1 MGDELDMNFG
11 ELRDKNEII
20 RKYVE
25 NLNRLR
31 QLAARRGQV
40 SEGEFNNYLI
50 RHYFHNNNIINY
62 IFDKHTSRILLKTVI
77 ERKKKIINFIFLLMT
92 LFIVFSYKHEV
103 STVVLRNIQSFIYP
117 GMRFWRKAT
126 VPIIAS
132 YPSLTEY
139 YDESCLLTNPYFQV
153 ENLNCD
159 PCADVANVLD
169 FTAVLESRSTT
180 SASAAAAAAVNYP
193 YIFKTQ
199 KELVDIGSLQALFE
213 QHRSVFTKDAYRV
226 QSTDDAIRNLDDLFR
241 VFVNVSQGGTG
252 GTPKTGTAP
261 PESHSVWRC
270 NRMEPARLLRRL
282 FPRPSRLPA
291 TGVSLE
297 RYLLIDTPQAPL
309 YSIPDAECA
318 NMFVIQGSGS
328 RTFLLRPT
336 QECRHRCRTLSVRL
350 PPYYGLIYN
359 WWYWKP
365 VSLPEFTAKSPSIS
379 YVGSYC

>member
-1 MGDELDMNFG
+1 MDELDTSGFA

-20 RKYVE
+20 RKYME
-25 NLNRLR
+25 HLGQLR
-31 QLAARRGQV
+31 SLADRRGQI
-40 SEGEFNNYLI
+40 SESEFNNYLI

-62 IFDKHTSRILLKTVI
+62 IFDKNTSRILLKTVI
-77 ERKKKIINFIFLLMT
+77 ERKKKIINFIFVLLT

-117 GMRFWRKAT
+117 GMRVWRKVA
-126 VPIIAS
+126 VPIIAN

-169 FTAVLESRSTT
+169 LTNVEHVT
-180 SASAAAAAAVNYP
+180 VNYP
-193 YIFKTQ
+193 YIFKAQ
-199 KELVDIGSLQALFE
+199 KEQVDIGQLQALFE
-213 QHRSVFTKDAYRV
+213 QHRAIFTKDAFKI
-226 QSTDDAIRNLDDLFR
+226 QSTHVDVRNLDDLFR
-241 VFVNVSQGGTG
+241 HLTNNTQQI
-252 GTPKTGTAP
+252 
-261 PESHSVWRC
+261 ESHSVWRC
-270 NRMEPARLLRRL
+270 NRMAPARLLRTV
-282 FPRPSRLPA
+282 FPRPARLPA

-297 RYLLIDTPQAPL
+297 RYLIVDTAQAPP
-309 YSIPDAECA
+309 YRIPDAECA
-318 NMFVIQGSGS
+318 NMFVIQGHGS

-350 PPYYGLIYN
+350 PASYGLIYN

-365 VSLPEFTAKSPSIS
+365 ISLPEQYAKTPSVS
-379 YVGSYC
+379 YIGSYC

>member
-1 MGDELDMNFG
+1 MDDELDMNFG
-11 ELRDKNEII
+11 GLRDKNEII
-20 RKYVE
+20 RKYVD

-31 QLAARRGQV
+31 MLAARRGQI
-40 SEGEFNNYLI
+40 SESEFNNYLI

-62 IFDKHTSRILLKTVI
+62 IFDKHTSRTLLKTVI
-77 ERKKKIINFIFLLMT
+77 ERKKKIINFIFLLLT
-92 LFIVFSYKHEV
+92 LFVVFSYKHEV

-132 YPSLTEY
+132 YPALSEY

-169 FTAVLESRSTT
+169 FTSVPNEPRS
-180 SASAAAAAAVNYP
+180 SLVASAAVNYP

-199 KELVDIGSLQALFE
+199 KELVDIGSLQALVE

-226 QSTDDAIRNLDDLFR
+226 QSTDDAIHNLDDLFR
-241 VFVNVSQGGTG
+241 VFANVTSPAGGQGTG
-252 GTPKTGTAP
+252 RGAR
-261 PESHSVWRC
+261 ESHNVWRC

-282 FPRPSRLPA
+282 FPRPNRLPA

-309 YSIPDAECA
+309 YSVPDAECA
-318 NMFVIQGSGS
+318 NMFIIQGSGS
-328 RTFLLRPT
+328 RTFMLRPT

-359 WWYWKP
+359 WWYWRP
-365 VSLPEFTAKSPSIS
+365 VSLPEFTAKTPSIS

>member
-1 MGDELDMNFG
+1 MTAGGTERTKMDEQILDTASFG

-20 RKYVE
+20 GRYVE
-25 NLNRLR
+25 HLNRLR
-31 QLAARRGQV
+31 RLAANRGQI
-40 SEGEFNNYLI
+40 SEAEFNNYLV

-62 IFDKHTSRILLKTVI
+62 IFDKNTSRILLKTVI
-77 ERKKKIINFIFLLMT
+77 ERKKKIINFIFVLLT

-117 GMRFWRKAT
+117 GMRVWRKVT
-126 VPIIAS
+126 VPIIAN

-169 FTAVLESRSTT
+169 FTTVEHAT
-180 SASAAAAAAVNYP
+180 VNYP

-199 KELVDIGSLQALFE
+199 KELVDIGRLQALYE
-213 QHRSVFTKDAYRV
+213 QHRSIFTKDAYKI
-226 QSTDDAIRNLDDLFR
+226 QSTHADIRNLDDLFR
-241 VFVNVSQGGTG
+241 HFVNASQ
-252 GTPKTGTAP
+252 PV
-261 PESHSVWRC
+261 ESHSVWRC
-270 NRMEPARLLRRL
+270 NRMAPARLLRSI
-282 FPRPSRLPA
+282 FPRPARLPA

-297 RYLLIDTPQAPL
+297 RYLLVDSAQAPP
-309 YSIPDAECA
+309 YRIPDAECA
-318 NMFVIQGSGS
+318 NMFVIQAYGS

-350 PPYYGLIYN
+350 PASYSLIYN

-365 VSLPEFTAKSPSIS
+365 ISLPEQYAKTPSVS
-379 YVGSYC
+379 YIGSYC

>member
-1 MGDELDMNFG
+1 MGELEMNFG

-31 QLAARRGQV
+31 ELAARQGQI

-77 ERKKKIINFIFLLMT
+77 ERKKKIINFIFLLLT
-92 LFIVFSYKHEV
+92 VFVVFSYKHEV
-103 STVVLRNIQSFIYP
+103 STVVLRHIQTFIYP

-126 VPIIAS
+126 VPIITS
-132 YPSLTEY
+132 YPALSEY

-159 PCADVANVLD
+159 PCADVTNVLD
-169 FTAVLESRSTT
+169 FDSSGLDPSLGVHF
-180 SASAAAAAAVNYP
+180 P
-193 YIFKTQ
+193 YIFRSQ
-199 KELVDIGSLQALFE
+199 KELVDLSTVQALYE
-213 QHRSVFTKDAYRV
+213 RHRSVFAKDAYKL
-226 QSTDDAIRNLDDLFR
+226 QSTDASVRNLDDLFR
-241 VFVNVSQGGTG
+241 VFANVTGHAGTG
-252 GTPKTGTAP
+252 RSP
-261 PESHSVWRC
+261 PESHTVWRC

-282 FPRPSRLPA
+282 FPRPARLPA

-297 RYLLIDTPQAPL
+297 RFLLIDTPEAPL

-328 RTFLLRPT
+328 RMFLLRPT
-336 QECRHRCRTLSVRL
+336 HECRHRCRTLSVRL
-350 PPYYGLIYN
+350 PPHYGLIYN
-359 WWYWKP
+359 WWYWRP
-365 VSLPEFTAKSPSIS
+365 VSLPDFAAKVPSIS
-379 YVGSYC
+379 YIGSYC